1 MGKYNKLDMKRSN
14 YIIYLKLIT
23 FLFIINSTSCDDMNS
38 IHEDYLQGEQV
49 YAGKLDTLEVR
60 PGYYRAQL
68 EGQTQFLGNSNQIII
83 EYEDQVNVYD
93 INEQNINNGIY
104 SLILPDLEEKSY
116 EFTVTTQDEIG
127 NLSVSQVVAG
137 NVVGDVFLSDQDPR
151 EIIDFTS
158 EDDGTY
164 ANFFGNAQSENVIFT
179 TINYEN
185 EFDEI
190 MVDTLFFEQNRKKLI
205 LFKPN
210 GNLTTT
216 SVVQS
221 GLNGIDSIALAPL
234 SYTMPDVTYSQ
245 LNKNYMRLVNMPSD
259 NPGNFNGANPNEYL
273 FDGVTSWNGDDT
285 FTYNSGPNSLPH
297 HFTVDLGVRTNL
309 RRIDLNMID
318 PEVDASSNATYVQ
331 IWGRDNILFAET
343 EASDENMFINAGWV
357 LLHEEQIT
365 NTFEGMASLS
375 ITPLSSLKRFIR
387 VRTTGSVGNQE
398 VKFTELTFY
407 GEDTQPINLDKSL
420 HSLQNMPSDNP
431 GTSYGGNPENHLF
444 DNNNFYSGDSYSY
457 HSGENAIPGHFTID
471 LGVSTYLSK
480 VNIDFRPTWSFSGN
494 TPNELEIWGR
504 EDLIDAETLPVF
516 ESDGNLV
523 ISEPVSSESFEEAGW
538 ILIHTESFDGSN
550 ISDIELNFNSEQ
562 KSRYIRVRYTSS
574 VGESA
579 CQFIEMGFNGFGSFP
594 IN

>member
-49 YAGKLDTLEVR
+49 YAGKLDTLEIR

-83 EYEDQVNVYD
+83 EYEDQVNVYE
-93 INEQNINNGIY
+93 INEENIYNGIY
-104 SLILPDLEEKSY
+104 SMILPDLEEKSY
-116 EFTVTTQDEIG
+116 EFTVSTQDEVG

-158 EDDGTY
+158 EVDGTY

-179 TINYEN
+179 TISYEN

-190 MVDTLFFEQNRKKLI
+190 TIDTLFFEQNRKKLI
-205 LFKPN
+205 LFKPS

-234 SYTMPDVTYSQ
+234 SYNMPDLPYSQ
-245 LNKNYMRLVNMPSD
+245 INKNYMRLVNMPSD
-259 NPGNFNGANPNEYL
+259 NPGNFNGADPNQYL
-273 FDGVTSWNGDDT
+273 FDGDTSWNGDDT

-318 PEVDASSNATYVQ
+318 PAFDASSNATHVQ

-343 EASDENMFINAGWV
+343 ETSDEDLFINAGWV
-357 LLHEEQIT
+357 LLHEEQI
-365 NTFEGMASLS
+365 NNSFQGMASLF
-375 ITPLSSLKRFIR
+375 IEPVTSLKRFIR
-387 VRTTGSVGNQE
+387 VRTTDSNGGQE

-407 GEDTQPINLDKSL
+407 GEETQPVSLDKSL
-420 HSLQNMPSDNP
+420 LSLQNMPSDNP
-431 GTSYGGNPENHLF
+431 GTSYEANPSLYLF
-444 DNNNFYSGDSYSY
+444 DNNNLYFSDTNTY

-471 LGVSTYLSK
+471 LGVSTFLSK
-480 VNIDFRPTWSFSGN
+480 VDIDFRPNFNFSGN

-504 EDLIDAETLPVF
+504 ENLTNAETLPTF
-516 ESDGNLV
+516 ESSGNSV
-523 ISEPVSSESFEEAGW
+523 ISEPVSTASFEEADW
-538 ILIHTESFDGSN
+538 ILLHTESFDGSN
-550 ISDIELNFNSEQ
+550 TNDIELNFNSEQ

>member
-1 MGKYNKLDMKRSN
+1 LGKYNKLNMKRSN

-23 FLFIINSTSCDDMNS
+23 FLFIINSNSCDDMNS

-104 SLILPDLEEKSY
+104 SMILPDLEEKSY
-116 EFTVTTQDEIG
+116 EFTVTTQDDIG
-127 NLSVSQVVAG
+127 NLSISQVVAG
-137 NVVGDVFLSDQDPR
+137 SAVGDVFLSDQDPR
-151 EIIDFTS
+151 EIIDFTF
-158 EDDGTY
+158 ENDGTY

-190 MVDTLFFEQNRKKLI
+190 TIDTLFFEQNRKKLI

-221 GLNGIDSIALAPL
+221 GLNGIDSIALAPM
-234 SYTMPDVTYSQ
+234 SYSMPDLPYSQ
-245 LNKNYMRLVNMPSD
+245 INKNYMRLVNMPSD
-259 NPGNFNGANPNEYL
+259 NPGNFNGADPNQYL
-273 FDGVTSWNGDDT
+273 FDGVTSWGGDDT

-309 RRIDLNMID
+309 RRIDLNMVNPDI
-318 PEVDASSNATYVQ
+318 DASSNATNVQ

-343 EASDENMFINAGWV
+343 EASDENMFTNAGWA
-357 LLHEEQIT
+357 LLHEEEI
-365 NTFEGMASLS
+365 NNSFEGMASLS
-375 ITPLSSLKRFIR
+375 IEPLNALKRFIR
-387 VRTTGSVGNQE
+387 VRTTGSVGGQE

-407 GEDTQPINLDKSL
+407 GEDTQPISLDKSL

-431 GTSYGGNPENHLF
+431 GTFYGANPSLYLF
-444 DNNNFYSGDSYSY
+444 DNNTFYFNDTNTY
-457 HSGENAIPGHFTID
+457 HSGENSIPGHFTID

-480 VNIDFRPTWSFSGN
+480 VNFNFRPNWSFSGN
-494 TPNELEIWGR
+494 TPNQLEIWGR
-504 EDLIDAETLPVF
+504 ADLSDAETLPAF
-516 ESDGNLV
+516 ESSGNSV
-523 ISEPVSSESFEEAGW
+523 ISEPVSTASFEDAGW
-538 ILIHTESFDGSN
+538 ILHHTESLDGSN
-550 ISDIELNFNSEQ
+550 TNDIELNFNSEQ
-562 KSRYIRVRYTSS
+562 KSRFIRIRYTST

-579 CQFIEMGFNGFGSFP
+579 CQFTELEFSGYGSFP

>member
-60 PGYYRAQL
+60 PGYYKAQL
-68 EGQTQFLGNSNQIII
+68 EGQTQFLGNSNKIMI
-83 EYEDQVNVYD
+83 EYEDQVDIYE
-93 INEQNINNGIY
+93 INEENINNGIY
-104 SLILPDLEEKSY
+104 KMILPNLAEKSY
-116 EFTVTTQDEIG
+116 EFTVTTQDDIG
-127 NLSVSQVVAG
+127 NLSISQVVAG
-137 NVVGDVFLSDQDPR
+137 SAVGDVFLSDQDPR
-151 EIIDFTS
+151 EIIDFTF

-179 TINYEN
+179 IINYEN

-190 MVDTLFFEQNRKKLI
+190 YADTLFFEESRKKLI

-221 GLNGIDSIALAPL
+221 GLNGIDSIALSPL
-234 SYTMPDVTYSQ
+234 NYTMPELPYSQ

-259 NPGNFNGANPNEYL
+259 NPGNFNGANPDEYL
-273 FDGVTSWNGDDT
+273 FDNNTSWDGDDT
-285 FTYNSGPNSLPH
+285 FTFNSGPNSLPN
-297 HFTVDLGVRTNL
+297 HFTVDLGVNSNL
-309 RRIDLNMID
+309 RRVDLNMID
-318 PEVDASSNATYVQ
+318 PQIDPSSNATHIQ
-331 IWGRDNILFAET
+331 LWGRDNILFAET
-343 EASDENMFINAGWV
+343 DASDESMFINAGWV
-357 LLHEEQIT
+357 LLHEQEIN
-365 NTFEGMASLS
+365 NTVDGMASLLIPPS
-375 ITPLSSLKRFIR
+375 NSLKRFIR
-387 VRTTGSVGNQE
+387 VRTTGAVGNQS
-398 VKFTELTFY
+398 VKFTEITFF
-407 GEDTQPINLDKSL
+407 GDDTQAINLDKSL

-431 GTSYGGNPENHLF
+431 GTFYGGNPENHLF
-444 DNNNFYSGDSYSY
+444 DNNNFYSGDNYSY

-480 VNIDFRPTWSFSGN
+480 VDIDFRPNWSFSGN

-504 EDLIDAETLPVF
+504 QDLTDAETLPAF
-516 ESDGNLV
+516 ESSGNSV
-523 ISEPVSSESFEEAGW
+523 TSDPVTSDTFQNAGW
-538 ILIHTESFDGSN
+538 ILLHTETFNGAN
-550 ISDIELNFNSEQ
+550 TNDIEIDFNSEQ
-562 KSRYIRVRYTSS
+562 KSRYVRIRYTST

-579 CQFIEMGFNGFGSFP
+579 CQFIEMGFGGFGSFDV
-594 IN
+594 N

>member
-38 IHEDYLQGEQV
+38 IHEDYLLGEQV

-104 SLILPDLEEKSY
+104 SMILPDLEEKSY
-116 EFTVTTQDEIG
+116 EFTVTTQDDIG
-127 NLSVSQVVAG
+127 NLSISQVVAG
-137 NVVGDVFLSDQDPR
+137 SAVGDVFLSDQDPR
-151 EIIDFTS
+151 EIIDFTF
-158 EDDGTY
+158 ENDGTY

-179 TINYEN
+179 IINYEN

-190 MVDTLFFEQNRKKLI
+190 TVDTLFFEQNRKKLI
-205 LFKPN
+205 LFKPS

-234 SYTMPDVTYSQ
+234 SYSMPDLPYSQ
-245 LNKNYMRLVNMPSD
+245 INKNYMRLVNMPSD
-259 NPGNFNGANPNEYL
+259 NPGNFNGADPNQYL
-273 FDGVTSWNGDDT
+273 FDGVTSWGGDDT

-318 PEVDASSNATYVQ
+318 PSIDASSNATHVQ

-343 EASDENMFINAGWV
+343 EASDEDMFIYAGCV
-357 LLHEEQIT
+357 LLHEEEIN
-365 NTFEGMASLS
+365 NTFEGMASLF
-375 ITPLSSLKRFIR
+375 IEPVTSLKRFIR
-387 VRTTGSVGNQE
+387 VRTTGSVGGQE

-407 GEDTQPINLDKSL
+407 GEETQPVSLDKSL
-420 HSLQNMPSDNP
+420 HSIQNMPSDNP
-431 GTSYGGNPENHLF
+431 GTFYGANPSLYLF
-444 DNNNFYSGDSYSY
+444 DNNSFYFNDTYTY

-480 VNIDFRPTWSFSGN
+480 LDLYFRPNMSFSGN

-504 EDLIDAETLPVF
+504 EDLTDAETLPAF
-516 ESDGNLV
+516 ESSGNSV
-523 ISEPVSSESFEEAGW
+523 ISEPVSTASFEDAGW
-538 ILIHTESFDGSN
+538 ILLHTESLDGSN
-550 ISDIELNFNSEQ
+550 TNEIEINFNSEQ
-562 KSRYIRVRYTSS
+562 KSRYIRIRYTST

-579 CQFIEMGFNGFGSFP
+579 CQFTEMGFNGFGSFP

>member
-1 MGKYNKLDMKRSN
+1 
-14 YIIYLKLIT
+14 
-23 FLFIINSTSCDDMNS
+23 MNS

-68 EGQTQFLGNSNQIII
+68 EGQTQFLGNSNQIMI

-104 SLILPDLEEKSY
+104 SMILPDLEEKSY
-116 EFTVTTQDEIG
+116 EFTVTTQDDIG
-127 NLSVSQVVAG
+127 NLSISQVVAG
-137 NVVGDVFLSDQDPR
+137 SVVGDIFLSDQDPR
-151 EIIDFTS
+151 EIIEFT
-158 EDDGTY
+158 EDNGTY

-190 MVDTLFFEQNRKKLI
+190 TVDTLFFEQNRKKLI

-221 GLNGIDSIALAPL
+221 GLNGVDSIALAPL
-234 SYTMPDVTYSQ
+234 SYTMPDVPYSK

-259 NPGNFNGANPNEYL
+259 NPGNFNGANPNQYL
-273 FDGVTSWNGDDT
+273 FDGDISWNGDDT

-297 HFTVDLGVRTNL
+297 HFTVDLGVKTNL

-318 PEVDASSNATYVQ
+318 PAIDASSNATHVQ

-357 LLHEEQIT
+357 LLHEEEIT

-375 ITPLSSLKRFIR
+375 IASSISLKRFIR
-387 VRTTGSVGNQE
+387 IRTTGSVGNQE
-398 VKFTELTFY
+398 VKFTELSFY
-407 GEDTQPINLDKSL
+407 GEDTEPVSLDKSL
-420 HSLQNMPSDNP
+420 HVLQNMPSDNP
-431 GTSYGGNPENHLF
+431 GTSYGANPSLYLF
-444 DNNNFYSGDSYSY
+444 DNNSFYFNDTYTY

-480 VNIDFRPTWSFSGN
+480 LDLYFRPNMSFSGN

-504 EDLIDAETLPVF
+504 EDLTDAETLPVF
-516 ESDGNLV
+516 ESDGNSV
-523 ISEPVSSESFEEAGW
+523 ISEPVSSASFEDAGW
-538 ILIHTESFDGSN
+538 TLLHTESFDGSDIN
-550 ISDIELNFNSEQ
+550 DIELNFSSEQ
-562 KSRYIRVRYTSS
+562 KSRYIRIRYTST
-574 VGESA
+574 VAESA
-579 CQFIEMGFNGFGSFP
+579 CQFTELEFFGFGSFP